1 MAASK
6 SVSRKSAA
14 NKARKTRKSRAA
26 VKKAPKTRKR
36 QAAEKKAVATRK
48 RRTVAK
54 KALVTR
60 KTKAAVATRAKATV
74 NVAATLPRR
83 RMPEG
88 PLTIVEIDDRIAIV
102 RNNLRELVE
111 QAASYSGASNEELMS
126 QRIAEQEA
134 KLELLK
140 KQREELSQ
148 SNAT

>member
-6 SVSRKSAA
+6 SVSRKPVA
-14 NKARKTRKSRAA
+14 NKSRKTRKSRAA
-26 VKKAPKTRKR
+26 AKKTSKTRKQR
-36 QAAEKKAVATRK
+36 AAGKKAAATRK
-48 RRTVAK
+48 RRTVVK

-60 KTKAAVATRAKATV
+60 KTKAAVDTRAKTTV
-74 NVAATLPRR
+74 NIGTRLQRR

-88 PLTIVEIDDRIAIV
+88 QPAIAEIDDRIAIV
-102 RNNLRELVE
+102 RDNLRELVE

-126 QRIAEQEA
+126 QRIAEQEE

-148 SNAT
+148 VIAT

>member
-6 SVSRKSAA
+6 SASRKSAA

-26 VKKAPKTRKR
+26 GKKGA
-36 QAAEKKAVATRK
+36 ATRK
-48 RRTVAK
+48 RRTAAK
-54 KALVTR
+54 KALVPR
-60 KTKAAVATRAKATV
+60 KTKPAVATKAKTTV
-74 NVAATLPRR
+74 NIDTLLQRR

-88 PLTIVEIDDRIAIV
+88 PRAIAEIDDRIAIA

-111 QAASYSGASNEELMS
+111 QAASRSGASDEELMS

-148 SNAT
+148 AIAT